1 MIQVENLSKTY
12 AERTAVDDASF
23 VVPAGQITG
32 FIGANGAGKS
42 TVMRMIMGL
51 TNPDHGSITVDG
63 TPIHRDYRA
72 RIAYMPEE
80 QGLYPE
86 MPVRTQLL
94 FFAQLQGLSKRIAV
108 DTVDG
113 LLERLGLT
121 ERARDAVSKL
131 SLGNR
136 QRVQLASA
144 LLRPPTALILD
155 EPFSGLDPLAVDY
168 MESVLRDYAKEGV
181 PILFSSHQLELV
193 ERLCDRLTIIT
204 KGKVKASA
212 RIDELVQGPSNSFI
226 LRYQGNRDQ
235 IMRQLDLPLGA
246 ALVRN
251 APEQGILVVNID
263 PGSERSVLR
272 ELVSNYDVLEMQRA
286 KSTLTESYRE
296 LISEGSN
303 EF

>member
-1 MIQVENLSKTY
+1 MIQVANLSKTY
-12 AERTAVDDASF
+12 AERTAVDNASF
-23 VVPAGQITG
+23 VIPEGQITG

-51 TNPDHGSITVDG
+51 TNPDQGSITVNG
-63 TPIHRDYRA
+63 TPIDRDYRA
-72 RIAYMPEE
+72 RIAYMPEQ

-94 FFAQLQGLSKRIAV
+94 FFGQLQGLSKRAAAEI
-108 DTVDG
+108 VDG

-121 ERARDAVSKL
+121 ERARDAVSTL

-144 LLRPPTALILD
+144 LLQPPTALILD

-168 MESVLRDYAKEGV
+168 MESVLRDYANEGV

-204 KGKVKASA
+204 NGKIKASA
-212 RIDELVQGPSNSFI
+212 RIDELVQGASNSFV
-226 LRYQGNRDQ
+226 LRHQGRRDQ
-235 IMRQLDLPLGA
+235 VEAELDVPPGA
-246 ALVRN
+246 ALIRD
-251 APEQGILVVNID
+251 APEQGVLVLNIE
-263 PGSERSVLR
+263 PGSESSVLR
-272 ELVSNYDVLEMQRA
+272 ELVGNYDVLEIRRA
-286 KSTLTESYRE
+286 TSTLAESYRE
-296 LISEGSN
+296 LISEGDD
-303 EF
+303 EQ